1 MVQLPNGLLQELNA
15 LGFALIE
22 DGHVYKFS
30 RLALGSEVYLTVEPV
45 GPATWRVGVNWRQP
59 ASWGRSPNP
68 LVPVSLSRLGTS
80 SDGATIEL
88 PTRELLERIP
98 RVMQDSVLPMID
110 LTTS

>member
-1 MVQLPNGLLQELNA
+1 MVQLPNGLLEELNA

-22 DGHVYKFS
+22 DAHVYKFS
-30 RLALGSEVYLTVEPV
+30 RLALGSEVYLTVEPL

-68 LVPVSLSRLGTS
+68 LVPVSLGRLGTS